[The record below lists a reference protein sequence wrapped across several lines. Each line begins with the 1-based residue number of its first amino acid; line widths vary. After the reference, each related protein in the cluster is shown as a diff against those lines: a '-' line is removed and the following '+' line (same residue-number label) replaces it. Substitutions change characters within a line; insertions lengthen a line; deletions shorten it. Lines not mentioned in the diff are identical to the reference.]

1 MYIYTYIY
9 IYIYIYIYA
18 NIPRN
23 AIVTLSHPRSGDSGD
38 ISLYIY
44 NIYRERVITM
54 KKMHI

>member
-1 MYIYTYIY
+1 MYIYVYCIY
-9 IYIYIYIYA
+9 IYIYIYICA

-44 NIYRERVITM
+44 NIYRERE
-54 KKMHI
+54 